1 MPVLAFLKPYG
12 WRMFFAGLALVFTS
26 AVTLSLGQGVRMLI
40 DEGLVQGS
48 KEQLT
53 LTLMFFTGLVF
64 LMSLGTF
71 TRFYLVSWIGE
82 RVSTDLR
89 VAVFRHLIR
98 LHPAFYE
105 TNLSGEIQARITADT
120 TVLQTVI
127 GSSLSIALRNGL
139 MLIGGIGWLFWINP
153 KLTATVLAVVPVVV
167 VPIIIFGRRVR
178 RLSRSSQDRV
188 ATVGAFVGEALQNI
202 KIVQG
207 FNHQAEDVRQFNGH
221 AEN

>member
-26 AVTLSLGQGVRMLI
+26 AVTLSLGQGVRLLI

-82 RVSTDLR
+82 GQHGPPGCRVPASDPST
-89 VAVFRHLIR
+89 
-98 LHPAFYE
+98 
-105 TNLSGEIQARITADT
+105 SC
-120 TVLQTVI
+120 
-127 GSSLSIALRNGL
+127 
-139 MLIGGIGWLFWINP
+139 LF
-153 KLTATVLAVVPVVV
+153 
-167 VPIIIFGRRVR
+167 
-178 RLSRSSQDRV
+178 
-188 ATVGAFVGEALQNI
+188 
-202 KIVQG
+202 
-207 FNHQAEDVRQFNGH
+207 
-221 AEN
+221 